1 MKPSKS
7 GILFALAFML
17 PVYLAYVMANAAA
30 VFEFGFGSYL
40 FGPFFAFIWLIGVLF
55 FHSSDQLD
63 RRLPTIRCLELF
75 EDFKARLAESGLEA
89 DWEPHGE
96 AYRITI
102 SGLVNKVD
110 VSAESARTKVAKQV
124 QGQDIE
130 IGDDPFDDLA
140 YLRGDDLEIV
150 SRLDST
156 QRARVRR
163 LLAPVV
169 ETVTMEELESSAKKH
184 SFDIT
189 YHWDLMIKDGVLSF
203 PAERLEEVFVRSDLE
218 DLIEL
223 ARGFAASRPGTKEER
238 LVELVHGDPELNVRM
253 RALSLLC
260 RQREN
265 VDLDVDA
272 LLVEL
277 IRGGTHDL
285 SPMTEGEACKV
296 LREMGALIKAP
307 DDSTYLAA
315 RAAAYW
321 LAVHGETKESI
332 EQLLAIVSIRR
343 SSDEDPIYQIINEAL
358 ASIRSRLGE
367 FAGGLSVAESQE
379 AGALSV
385 AEQGG
390 KLALADEG
398 GKLSLAEEEARRKQL
413 AARARQKR

>member
-1 MKPSKS
+1 MKPTKN
-7 GILFALAFML
+7 GILFALAFIL
-17 PVYLAYVMANAAA
+17 PVFLAYLMAVYSQIA
-30 VFEFGFGSYL
+30 VFGDKGVFLE
-40 FGPFFAFIWLIGVLF
+40 PFFTFIWLIGVLF
-55 FHSSDQLD
+55 FHSSDQLN
-63 RRLPTIRCLELF
+63 RRLPSILCLELF
-75 EDFKARLAESGLEA
+75 EDFQARLAESSLEA

-96 AYRITI
+96 GYRVTI
-102 SGLVNKVD
+102 SGLVNKMD
-110 VSAESARTKVAKQV
+110 VSAESARTKVSKQV
-124 QGQDIE
+124 QGRDIE

-140 YLRGDDLEIV
+140 YLRGDELEIV
-150 SRLDST
+150 SRLDSA
-156 QRARVRR
+156 QRARAKR

-169 ETVTMEELESSAKKH
+169 ETVTMEELESSSKKH

-189 YHWDLMIKDGVLSF
+189 YHWDLTIKDGILSF
-203 PAERLEEVFVRSDLE
+203 PAERLEDVFDRSDLE

-238 LVELVHGDPELNVRM
+238 LVELVRGDPELNVRM

-260 RQREN
+260 RQREI
-265 VDLDVDA
+265 VDVDVDA

-277 IRGGTHDL
+277 IRGETHDL
-285 SPMTEGEACKV
+285 SPMTESEACSV
-296 LREMGALIKAP
+296 LKAASALMNSP
-307 DDSTYLAA
+307 DDSVYLAA
-315 RAAAYW
+315 IAAAYW

-332 EQLLAIVSIRR
+332 EHLSRVGEGGL
-343 SSDEDPIYQIINEAL
+343 SDKDPIYPITNEAL
-358 ASIRSRLGE
+358 AAIRSRLGE

-398 GKLSLAEEEARRKQL
+398 GELSLAEEEARRKQL